1 MTSFLGKDTHFGNKA
16 ATVTQVKPLS
26 LVSTHIKSLTGK
38 LFYLDLPSIQTTE
51 SLESDIKKLGGVR
64 QILIFGL

>member
-1 MTSFLGKDTHFGNKA
+1 M
-16 ATVTQVKPLS
+16 TQVKPLS

-51 SLESDIKKLGGVR
+51 SLEIDIKKLGGVR